1 MRHPVVTGETL
12 QERHERICREQDELR
27 ERIKKVQTTAAE
39 RQAIVDDL
47 KRAGLRCKAC
57 GEIIRDRQQI
67 RKWEC
72 EALRRLRCGDSLE
85 LVRSGRVC
93 NMRCFC
99 NYRKQTTD
107 HTEERRKRVEKLR
120 GIIDRLKKK
129 SQKARRELAS
139 LLALGSENGE
149 GK

>member
-1 MRHPVVTGETL
+1 
-12 QERHERICREQDELR
+12 
-27 ERIKKVQTTAAE
+27 
-39 RQAIVDDL
+39 
-47 KRAGLRCKAC
+47 
-57 GEIIRDRQQI
+57 
-67 RKWEC
+67 
-72 EALRRLRCGDSLE
+72 
-85 LVRSGRVC
+85 
-93 NMRCFC
+93 MRCFC